1 MAVRSGYILCGT
13 PRTGSTLLCSLLG
26 STGVLGRPQSYF
38 REPDEA
44 TWAQRLG
51 VPVEGA
57 RARDYR
63 GFVRA
68 VSDVART
75 ENGVFGVRIMWGSLE
90 RVADGLRG
98 AGDETDLATL
108 ERAFGP
114 LTLIHLRREDLVAQA
129 VSWSRAEQ
137 TGYWQQGDEALR
149 RPHEDIDQ
157 MRGLLETIRQ
167 HNQAWESWFRSQGVS
182 PHEVTYEQLVDDPGA
197 VVEGIA
203 ARLRIAVPPGWQPR
217 STHRKQADEV
227 NKKWAR
233 ALRTSLAA
241 RPL

>member
-1 MAVRSGYILCGT
+1 M
-13 PRTGSTLLCSLLG
+13 
-26 STGVLGRPQSYF
+26 
-38 REPDEA
+38 
-44 TWAQRLG
+44 
-51 VPVEGA
+51 
-57 RARDYR
+57 
-63 GFVRA
+63 
-68 VSDVART
+68 
-75 ENGVFGVRIMWGSLE
+75 
-90 RVADGLRG
+90 
-98 AGDETDLATL
+98 
-108 ERAFGP
+108 
-114 LTLIHLRREDLVAQA
+114 IHLRREDLVAQA

-203 ARLRIAVPPGWQPR
+203 ARLGVAVPPGWQPR

-227 NKKWAR
+227 NEKWAR

>member
-26 STGVLGRPQSYF
+26 STGVLGRPESYF

-51 VPVEGA
+51 VPIEGA
-57 RARDYR
+57 RARDCR

-68 VSDVART
+68 VCDVATT

-90 RVADGLRG
+90 RVTDGLRG
-98 AGDETDLATL
+98 SRDETDIATL
-108 ERAFGP
+108 ERALGP

-137 TGYWQQGDEALR
+137 TGYWQQGDEASR
-149 RPHEDIDQ
+149 RPHENVDQ
-157 MRGLLETIRQ
+157 MRRLLETIRQ
-167 HNQAWESWFRSQGVS
+167 HNRAWESWFHSQGVS
-182 PHEVTYEQLVDDPGA
+182 PHEVTYEQLVGDPGA

-203 ARLRIAVPPGWQPR
+203 ARLRIDVPPGWQPT

-227 NKKWAR
+227 NEKWAL